1 MARKHCAL
9 IHLPLSAGTNVCFR
23 RGLSWADLIVLAGT
37 VALEDAAASAGSAL
51 QLEFCGGRTD
61 LEEDDGGSDDLEPRV
76 VGFANE
82 SIVTLRDYAAV
93 MSLTDREFVALLGGG
108 HSLGRMHPE
117 RSGFVGQWSDAP
129 MSLDNQLLRTL
140 LAERWEPFGDGASLQ
155 YKAAGRELFALGTDL
170 QLRWDA
176 EFAAVAMELAAD
188 NEQFLAELAA
198 AWSKL
203 MNADRFA
210 GPAGNLCYGPPPAAE
225 AAEEERK
232 RGGWLAELLRAA

>member
-82 SIVTLRDYAAV
+82 SIVTLRDYAGAPKH
-93 MSLTDREFVALLGGG
+93 A
-108 HSLGRMHPE
+108 
-117 RSGFVGQWSDAP
+117 SGLSSQ
-129 MSLDNQLLRTL
+129 
-140 LAERWEPFGDGASLQ
+140 
-155 YKAAGRELFALGTDL
+155 
-170 QLRWDA
+170 
-176 EFAAVAMELAAD
+176 
-188 NEQFLAELAA
+188 
-198 AWSKL
+198 
-203 MNADRFA
+203 
-210 GPAGNLCYGPPPAAE
+210 PP
-225 AAEEERK
+225 
-232 RGGWLAELLRAA
+232 